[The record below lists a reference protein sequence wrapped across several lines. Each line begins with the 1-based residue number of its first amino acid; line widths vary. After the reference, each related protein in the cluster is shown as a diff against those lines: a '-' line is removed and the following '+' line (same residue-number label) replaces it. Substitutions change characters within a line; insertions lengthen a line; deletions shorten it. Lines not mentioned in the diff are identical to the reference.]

1 MYLFFDIETTGLPG
15 ARNASIKD
23 LDNWPRIVQLACL
36 QYDNNQNLVSEENH
50 IIKPEGFTIPRD
62 AVRVHGITTE
72 KALELGI
79 NLETTLQK
87 FAELISESEIIIAH
101 NIDFDAKIIGAEF
114 LRAGINTVLFNKQR
128 FCTMKTTT
136 ELCKI
141 DGPYGYKWPKLSE
154 LYYHLFKNKIEDT
167 HDAAVDVKACVE
179 CFFELVRIGFI
190 RL

>member
-23 LDNWPRIVQLACL
+23 IDNWPRIVQLACL

-72 KALELGI
+72 RALKLGI

>member
-23 LDNWPRIVQLACL
+23 LDNWPRIVQLAWL

-50 IIKPEGFTIPRD
+50 IIKPEGFTIPGD

-141 DGPYGYKWPKLSE
+141 DGHYGYKWPKLSE

>member
-23 LDNWPRIVQLACL
+23 LDNWPSIVQLACL

-72 KALELGI
+72 RALKLGI

>member
-72 KALELGI
+72 RALKLGI

>member
-50 IIKPEGFTIPRD
+50 IIKPEGFTIPGD